1 MSLLQR
7 PFGPWFLAAVF
18 SLALAAH
25 AEAQSS
31 LGVRANGMG
40 GAFVGVAD
48 DGTAV
53 YWNPAGLATGAFAA
67 VNLEYGEFEPDGPGE
82 PAKMS
87 HSVVAI
93 SLPPVGMAY
102 YRQGVFGER
111 PLGTAVTGG
120 RDREEVRSSVQ
131 AFQTSTFAISLLQSV
146 TEYVVVAA
154 TPKFVWG
161 GESFKVDVDASAM
174 LALSHVRVGV
184 TGRNLTTP
192 SFAMV
197 EDGPEDVEQ
206 ATEVRVGGGWGS
218 GWPGASA
225 VVIAVDGDVLTRPT
239 LSGDRRDIA
248 GGVETWL
255 FKRRFGVRGG
265 MRTSTVGDAR
275 TAVTA
280 GASAMFSGMYLE
292 GYWAG
297 GDAGER
303 SWGLGLRYSF

>member
-1 MSLLQR
+1 MSSNILNRSLI
-7 PFGPWFLAAVF
+7 AVVL
-18 SLALAAH
+18 SLALATH

-31 LGVRANGMG
+31 VGVRANGMG

-53 YWNPAGLATGAFAA
+53 YWNPAGLATGAFAS
-67 VNLEYGEFEPDGPGE
+67 VNFEYGETEPDGPGD

-87 HSVVAI
+87 HSLVAL
-93 SLPPVGMAY
+93 SLPPVGLAY
-102 YRQGVFGER
+102 YRRGVFGER
-111 PLGTAVTGG
+111 PLAPAVEAGQS
-120 RDREEVRSSVQ
+120 REEVRSSVH
-131 AFQTSTFAISLLQSV
+131 AFTASTFAISLLQSV

-154 TPKFVWG
+154 TPKLVWG

-192 SFAMV
+192 SFAL
-197 EDGPEDVEQ
+197 EDGGPEDVEQ

-218 GWPGASA
+218 GWPGLST
-225 VVIAVDGDVLTRPT
+225 VVVAVDGDVLTRPT

-248 GGVETWL
+248 GGVETWW
-255 FKRRFGVRGG
+255 FKRRFGARGG
-265 MRTSTVGDAR
+265 MRTSTVGEAR
-275 TAVTA
+275 TVLTA

-292 GYWAG
+292 GFWAG
-297 GDAGER
+297 GDAEER

>member
-1 MSLLQR
+1 MSSNTFNRSLI
-7 PFGPWFLAAVF
+7 AVVL

-31 LGVRANGMG
+31 VGVRANGMG

-53 YWNPAGLATGAFAA
+53 YWNPAGLATGAFAS
-67 VNLEYGEFEPDGPGE
+67 VNFEYGETEPDGPGD

-87 HSVVAI
+87 HSLVAI
-93 SLPPVGMAY
+93 SLPPVGLAY
-102 YRQGVFGER
+102 YRRGVFGER
-111 PLGTAVTGG
+111 PLAPAVEAGQS
-120 RDREEVRSSVQ
+120 REEVGHSVH
-131 AFQTSTFAISLLQSV
+131 AFTASTFAISLLQSV

-154 TPKFVWG
+154 TPKLVWG

-192 SFAMV
+192 SFALA
-197 EDGPEDVEQ
+197 EDGIEDVEQ
-206 ATEVRVGGGWGS
+206 AMEVRVGGGWGS
-218 GWPGASA
+218 GWPGNSA
-225 VVIAVDGDVLTRPT
+225 VVVAVDGDVLTRPT
-239 LSGDRRDIA
+239 LSGDRRDLA
-248 GGVETWL
+248 GGVETWVM
-255 FKRRFGVRGG
+255 KRRFGVRGG
-265 MRTSTVGDAR
+265 MRTSTVGEPR
-275 TAVTA
+275 TVVTA

-292 GYWAG
+292 GFWAG
-297 GDAGER
+297 GNEDER